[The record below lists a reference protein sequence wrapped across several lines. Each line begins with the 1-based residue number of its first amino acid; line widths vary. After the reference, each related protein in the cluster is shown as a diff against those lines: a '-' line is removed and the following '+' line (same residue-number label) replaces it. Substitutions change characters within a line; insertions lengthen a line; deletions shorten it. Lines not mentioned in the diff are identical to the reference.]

1 MNMRRFIFFLIVCE
15 FFSLACIAANKT
27 IKGHVVDEFGKNVEF
42 ASVYVDSIY
51 AVSDKEGN
59 FSLVVPDGMKQ
70 ELVISHISYQTSKI
84 PYDVYSKKTSLQL
97 TLKEKTCDL
106 SDVTV
111 VSGKKQEGILGKGVR
126 APGDVAFHNVRNTK
140 YETGPLFVVNKDYYV
155 KTAKLRDSYSVKT
168 KAYKNAF
175 YHMYVC
181 PTSAHRG
188 FRYGYRR
195 YRGNTFILETTL
207 FGW

>member
-27 IKGHVVDEFGKNVEF
+27 IKGHIVDEFGKNVEF

-84 PYDVYSKKTSLQL
+84 PYDVYSKKPSLQL

-106 SDVTV
+106 DCLT
-111 VSGKKQEGILGKGVR
+111 
-126 APGDVAFHNVRNTK
+126 
-140 YETGPLFVVNKDYYV
+140 
-155 KTAKLRDSYSVKT
+155 
-168 KAYKNAF
+168 
-175 YHMYVC
+175 
-181 PTSAHRG
+181 
-188 FRYGYRR
+188 
-195 YRGNTFILETTL
+195 
-207 FGW
+207 

>member
-1 MNMRRFIFFLIVCE
+1 MNLVR
-15 FFSLACIAANKT
+15 T
-27 IKGHVVDEFGKNVEF
+27 VEF

-97 TLKEKTCDL
+97 MLKEKTCDL

-111 VSGKKQEGILGKGVR
+111 VSGKKQESILGKGSSGTR
-126 APGDVAFHNVRNTK
+126 
-140 YETGPLFVVNKDYYV
+140 
-155 KTAKLRDSYSVKT
+155 
-168 KAYKNAF
+168 
-175 YHMYVC
+175 
-181 PTSAHRG
+181 
-188 FRYGYRR
+188 
-195 YRGNTFILETTL
+195 
-207 FGW
+207 